1 MWGGEGLQIQCGGR
15 GGGRRGR
22 GEGLQILW
30 EGGGGGIADLVG
42 EGRGGGVG
50 GNGVGGG
57 GGVVCPCLRIAW
69 SQTVGSSLRSYI
81 TYHVS

>member
-1 MWGGEGLQIQCGGR
+1 MGGGEGGR
-15 GGGRRGR
+15 GYRFCGRVG
-22 GEGLQILW
+22 GEG
-30 EGGGGGIADLVG
+30 EGGGAGGGGGIADLVG

-57 GGVVCPCLRIAW
+57 GSVVCPCLRIAW
-69 SQTVGSSLRSYI
+69 SQTMGSSLRSYI